1 MALPVVCFSPTE
13 DAPKTPG
20 CLRSCQRGVAGRASG
35 QDVGMDDL
43 RARLATLSAADRAA
57 LEAQLAAAAA
67 ANQTPEL
74 GPQTLAALALLA
86 EVMLRAPALGEG
98 ITQPAF
104 RRLALFSRLLA
115 RAADSADGDAA
126 RSLAVA
132 FLAGLS
138 SPEIA
143 TYYEFLADTRELP
156 AALAAAL
163 ARKDAFA
170 APFTAYHFCVSKGSK
185 LARSCAG
192 VSERALELLQKIE
205 KLVGKGNDWRQ
216 PYDGFLGSLRA
227 DVSVVREVA
236 RARFSGSHLSLAGA
250 RIAGLALARAEC
262 SAGEPL
268 SPEAR
273 AEVVTALCGPYQVK
287 DALRA
292 VLLAIPEPT
301 RAAVLTEALERNLD
315 TSTHPAGDYAHLA
328 PASLPALL
336 AVHDRTTLA
345 KYGKPDP
352 LVAHLVAFGPSAA
365 SAIAASLGDRS
376 ALGAEVAVRALA
388 QIGTPECAP
397 ALVEALGA
405 GKAVHLAALD
415 ALKHLGPAASSALEA
430 GAKSKKKAVREASAT
445 LLAALGTS
453 ATDPVQA
460 IFAELAALPAETK
473 AAFDRALRGQL
484 NVADRR
490 KALAALVKT
499 EHALHALASL
509 RDTKDM
515 EGALSGW
522 DELIAL
528 AREHENE
535 LTCRVA
541 VEVLV
546 GRPKPR
552 GSRVRYYV
560 GPLAK
565 AGEGAIAPLAKAL
578 SGADFPM
585 RTELFELLASLLT
598 PATRGQPDVAAVL
611 LAGLESTSKQIR
623 ELAVAE
629 VVKLGAPAVGR
640 VASLLASKRAD
651 ARAAAAEVLAA
662 IAHPDASAPLAQA
675 LAAEKAAPVA
685 AAMERA
691 LSACGGV
698 SAPGQPSQPTGR
710 RDVLAELAATKRAKL
725 PAWLMPVLRPVAL
738 KAGGALEGDLLA
750 ALATRLM
757 NEGPDTEDAL
767 ARAVRPLLDDAAAHV
782 LSMSILGA
790 WAQKSDPK
798 HKWAVYQQAI
808 LASDARIAELGANV
822 SVGNHHFAGWC
833 IDVLVRRGLSTSAV
847 PSVGLSWV
855 AHWARSAETP
865 SLATKARE
873 ALDHVA
879 ARLGK
884 TKDTLGPAVDPD
896 IRSAL
901 RDAAIPSFDLG
912 VLDLGGRT
920 LRVTVGPLTKLVLV
934 AEDGTTVPRLAP
946 TKSDPEAKRAKADF
960 DALSERFDA
969 AVKEEAK
976 RLEQAMVSGR
986 RFAPD
991 AFRALFLEHPWMN
1004 RLGERV
1010 LFVTEE
1016 RVLFV
1021 LREGSPIGLDYG
1033 AVAIG
1038 SPVRIAHR
1046 DELTAAETSAWA
1058 THLAES
1064 EVIELFPQLERP
1076 AFDGKLELGKKVPR
1090 PVLAARLLDRGY
1102 RFGRTEDAGNVFFS
1116 TKLFPGRG
1124 QMAVL
1129 EHTGINVQGNG
1140 WNDDPATLHAVS
1152 FSGLYDRDERLPDAV
1167 VDPVVRAEVGRDVA
1181 AILR

>member
-1 MALPVVCFSPTE
+1 
-13 DAPKTPG
+13 
-20 CLRSCQRGVAGRASG
+20 
-35 QDVGMDDL
+35 MDDIL
-43 RARLATLSAADRAA
+43 ARLASLSAADRAA

-86 EVMLRAPALGEG
+86 EVMLREPALGEG
-98 ITQPAF
+98 ITKPPF

-138 SPEIA
+138 CPEIA

-163 ARKDAFA
+163 ARRDAFA

-336 AVHDRTTLA
+336 AVHDRTTLT

-405 GKAVHLAALD
+405 GKAVQLAALD

-430 GAKSKKKAVREASAT
+430 GVKSKKKAVREASAA

-460 IFAELAALPAETK
+460 IFTELAALPAETK
-473 AAFDRALRGQL
+473 AAFEHALRQM

-490 KALAALVKT
+490 KALTALVKAG
-499 EHALHALASL
+499 HAMHALASL
-509 RDTKDM
+509 RDAKDM

-522 DELIAL
+522 DELVAL
-528 AREHENE
+528 ARESENE

-541 VEVLV
+541 VEVLL

-552 GSRVRYYV
+552 SYRVRYYV

-565 AGEGAIAPLAKAL
+565 AGESAIAPLAKAL

-585 RTELFELLASLLT
+585 RTELFELLVSLLT
-598 PATRGQPDVAAVL
+598 PATRGRPEVEAVL
-611 LAGLESTSKQIR
+611 LAGLESTSKSIR

-629 VVKLGAPAVGR
+629 AGKLGAPVVSR

-651 ARAAAAEVLAA
+651 ARAAAAEVLVA

-691 LSACGGV
+691 LSACGGA
-698 SAPGQPSQPTGR
+698 SAPSQPTGP
-710 RDVLAELAATKRAKL
+710 RDVLAELAATRRAKL
-725 PAWLMPVLRPVAL
+725 PTWLTPVLRPVAL
-738 KAGGALEGDLLA
+738 KAGGALEGDLLT
-750 ALATRLM
+750 ALVTRLM

-767 ARAVRPLLDDAAAHV
+767 ARAVRPLLDDAAAHM
-782 LSMSILGA
+782 LSVSILGA
-790 WAQKSDPK
+790 WAGKSDPK

-822 SVGNHHFAGWC
+822 SAGNHHFAGWC
-833 IDVLVRRGLSTSAV
+833 IDVLVRRGLSTTAV

-884 TKDTLGPAVDPD
+884 TTDTLGPAVDPY

-901 RDAAIPSFDLG
+901 RDAAIPSFELG

-920 LRVTVGPLTKLVLV
+920 LRVAVGPLTKLVLV
-934 AEDGTTVPRLAP
+934 AEDGTTSPRLST
-946 TKSDPEAKRAKADF
+946 TKSDDPTKAKRAKADF

-991 AFRALFLEHPWMN
+991 AFRALFIEHPWMG

-1010 LFVTEE
+1010 VFMTEE

-1046 DELTAAETSAWA
+1046 DELTAAETAAWA

-1076 AFDGKLELGKKVPR
+1076 AFDGKLELGKTVTPQ
-1090 PVLAARLLDRGY
+1090 VLAARLLDRGY
-1102 RFGRTEDAGNVFFS
+1102 RFGRAEDAGNVFFS

-1129 EHTGINVQGNG
+1129 EHTGINVQGNEHPAT
-1140 WNDDPATLHAVS
+1140 WNKHPATLRSVS
-1152 FSGLYDRDERLPDAV
+1152 FSGLYDRHQRLPDAA